1 MSLSEIK
8 ANKAV
13 VQRYVDEIQNGHS
26 IEAIEKV
33 FAENF
38 IDHTASGGGLF
49 RGGLEGLKKGYAA
62 FLQAF
67 PDLNATV
74 EDLIAEGDKVV
85 AYKTLRGTHS
95 GTFLGISATGKRVEF
110 KIISIYRIESKKITE
125 YWGLQDEVSLKAQLE
140 ASD

>member
-67 PDLNATV
+67 PDLTPIIHRTV
-74 EDLIAEGDKVV
+74 A
-85 AYKTLRGTHS
+85 H
-95 GTFLGISATGKRVEF
+95 
-110 KIISIYRIESKKITE
+110 
-125 YWGLQDEVSLKAQLE
+125 
-140 ASD
+140 